1 MYVRTNMHV
10 LVKSS
15 FLSTRYVHT
24 QTGSYTHHSQ
34 CCITLYTAHRR
45 TYIRIYRCT
54 YVYMCVLYND
64 VCRNDILEKEDAS
77 GMVEK
82 VTEKWPQPENKST
95 HIQQQMKSVE
105 RRKTGS
111 ARGREKVLIEEL
123 ARAKTS
129 GEEEVWQKMF

>member
-1 MYVRTNMHV
+1 
-10 LVKSS
+10 
-15 FLSTRYVHT
+15 
-24 QTGSYTHHSQ
+24 
-34 CCITLYTAHRR
+34 
-45 TYIRIYRCT
+45 
-54 YVYMCVLYND
+54 MCVLYND

-82 VTEKWPQPENKST
+82 ATEKWPQPENKST

-105 RRKTGS
+105 KRKTGS

-129 GEEEVWQKMF
+129 GEEEVWQQNVLNAFQVHIT